1 LLIAHRKEDRGKRK
15 EESEKTGVR
24 MNLPQ
29 FDGHFRKEYT
39 TNLKGVSNEKVPSI
53 FKGI

>member
-24 MNLPQ
+24 RQNKKIG
-29 FDGHFRKEYT
+29 D
-39 TNLKGVSNEKVPSI
+39 VVD
-53 FKGI
+53 